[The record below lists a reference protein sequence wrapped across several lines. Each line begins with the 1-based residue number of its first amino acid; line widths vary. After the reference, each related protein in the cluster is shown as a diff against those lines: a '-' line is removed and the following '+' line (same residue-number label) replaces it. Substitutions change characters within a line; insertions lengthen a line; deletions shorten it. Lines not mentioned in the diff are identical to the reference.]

1 MNKNKYKKKER
12 KLKKILGKYQKNFR
26 VTYYEI
32 CSTLLVTYNVNYSL
46 LMHLRHLHFFFISF
60 VKN

>member
-46 LMHLRHLHFFFISF
+46 LMHLRH
-60 VKN
+60 